1 MPRMPTISEGAA
13 LAYRDPLDEPPD
25 SFMKMLPMRLVYL
38 LVYIAQFLALWN
50 GLPYI
55 LPKYLAAGGPL
66 MFGLSQV
73 AVFAII
79 LASYT

>member
-1 MPRMPTISEGAA
+1 
-13 LAYRDPLDEPPD
+13 
-25 SFMKMLPMRLVYL
+25 L